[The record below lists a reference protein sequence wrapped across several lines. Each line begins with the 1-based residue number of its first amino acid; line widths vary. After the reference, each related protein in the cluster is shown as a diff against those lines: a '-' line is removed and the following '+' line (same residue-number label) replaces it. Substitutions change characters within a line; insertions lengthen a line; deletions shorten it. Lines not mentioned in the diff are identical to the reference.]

1 MYFTLTFTILSCKVV
16 LVKDEHST
24 LITYT
29 TDEKGQT
36 SLFSL
41 PAQFVVAMKCTRS
54 NADGP
59 VYRRKQVLLYLCS
72 LLLTLSYALEPN
84 PGPRPIKFPC
94 AVCNKA
100 VKWSTPGVC
109 CDSCEVWFHQEWMP
123 DAWCSLQWLKKYHL
137 VLLSMRPS
145 EHIAKHI
152 WQYHLWI
159 V

>member
-1 MYFTLTFTILSCKVV
+1 MYFTLTFTCTILLCKVV
-16 LVKDEHST
+16 LVKDEYST
-24 LITYT
+24 LITVT
-29 TDEKGQT
+29 TDKKSQT
-36 SLFSL
+36 SSFSL

-59 VYRRKQVLLYLCS
+59 ICRKKQVLLYLCS
-72 LLLTLSYALEPN
+72 LLLTLSYAPEPN
-84 PGPRPIKFPC
+84 PGPRPIKFSLQQGSKIEHP
-94 AVCNKA
+94 
-100 VKWSTPGVC
+100 WSLLRL
-109 CDSCEVWFHQEWMP
+109 VWSLVSPRMYGH
-123 DAWCSLQWLKKYHL
+123 AWCSLQWLKKYQL